1 MLMLSRPS
9 CVVARWSE
17 TGKPVSEFHGKQE
30 CETQQLL
37 KFIVVKLPPHL
48 LVFQTAVR
56 DRQKVRKRLVFL
68 GVCLTYFEVFFLKG
82 LQYPEESS
90 QVLEA
95 GRWTWSPISFFR

>member
-82 LQYPEESS
+82 PRREQSGP
-90 QVLEA
+90 
-95 GRWTWSPISFFR
+95 